1 MKRRKLNVIGA
12 TLRRLRMEKGLSQP
26 QLAAK
31 CSVLG
36 WDVSAGTIAKVETH
50 LRSVYDAELLIFAN
64 VLHVPMASLF
74 PEVRAS
80 DLRECLHKPARA
92 PRR

>member
-1 MKRRKLNVIGA
+1 MKRRKLNVVGA
-12 TLRRLRMEKGLSQP
+12 TLRRLRLEKGLTQS

-50 LRSVYDAELLIFAN
+50 LRSVYDAELIVYARA
-64 VLHVPMASLF
+64 LHTPLAGLY
-74 PEVRAS
+74 PEVKAS
-80 DLRECLHKPARA
+80 ELRQCLNKPV
-92 PRR
+92 RR

>member
-1 MKRRKLNVIGA
+1 MKRRKLNVVGA
-12 TLRRLRMEKGLSQP
+12 TIRRLRLDRKLTQT

-50 LRSVYDAELLIFAN
+50 LRSVYDAELI
-64 VLHVPMASLF
+64 VY
-74 PEVRAS
+74 
-80 DLRECLHKPARA
+80 ARA
-92 PRR
+92 LRVPLALLYPELKSSELRDCLNKPVRR

>member
-1 MKRRKLNVIGA
+1 MKRRKLNVMGA
-12 TLRRLRMEKGLSQP
+12 TLRRLRLDRNLTQT

-50 LRSVYDAELLIFAN
+50 LRSVYDAELLIYAR
-64 VLHVPMASLF
+64 VLRVPLAALYPAVKPSELRSCLNK
-74 PEVRAS
+74 PVR
-80 DLRECLHKPARA
+80 K
-92 PRR
+92 